1 MLPDRRDIASAPPMA
16 VSGHVS
22 AAADVHPVKTV
33 LTPLSR
39 VIVGPPALQQ
49 VPTMPA
55 APRTTSV
62 EAVPQD
68 LCDGHWIVTQR
79 EMPLFRVCN
88 SPLSCPTNPIN

>member
-39 VIVGPPALQQ
+39 VIVGPPALHHNAWCTSQP
-49 VPTMPA
+49 VSGGRPTRFMRRPLDRDPTRN
-55 APRTTSV
+55 AP
-62 EAVPQD
+62 
-68 LCDGHWIVTQR
+68 I
-79 EMPLFRVCN
+79 
-88 SPLSCPTNPIN
+88 SCV